1 MPYRHLTGECREIIS
16 QMYFSGKRIAEIAA
30 AINRHRSTVYREL
43 DRNGN
48 AKAKTVYTCRRAVYL
63 AKERRRLA
71 KANAPRKL
79 DAPGLLGLVKEGL
92 RKCWSPEQIAG
103 WLKRMTK
110 GDSTR
115 CVSHFSIYRWLE
127 RDKKTGGEYWKFLRQ
142 ARKKRR
148 KKYGSKKR
156 SLWSIKRRP
165 IDERPSIVERRSRIG
180 DWEGDLM
187 EGLNKKSY
195 FLTLV
200 DRKSGFLIARRIPS
214 RDSVNVRRTIV
225 RVLRTLDPKHVKT
238 LTLDNG
244 TEFSDYLK
252 IEEHLG
258 IKVYFAKPYCSWQ
271 RGTNENTNG
280 LLRQFAP
287 KRTDFRNISHR
298 SLANEVQR
306 INNRP
311 RKRLNYQTP
320 TEVLRK
326 H

>member
-1 MPYRHLTGECREIIS
+1 MPYEHLNGDCREVIS
-16 QMYFSGKRIAEIAA
+16 QMYFAGNRITEIAL
-30 AINRHRSTVYREL
+30 AIGRHRSTVYREL
-43 DRNGN
+43 NRNGIRTS
-48 AKAKTVYTCRRAVYL
+48 KTVYSCRRASGL

-79 DAPGLLGLVKEGL
+79 DDPGLLSLVKKCL
-92 RKCWSPEQIAG
+92 RKCWSPEQISG
-103 WLKRMTK
+103 WLREQAQIKF
-110 GDSTR
+110 S
-115 CVSHFSIYRWLE
+115 VSHFAIYRWLE
-127 RDKKTGGEYWKFLRQ
+127 RDKKSGGEYWKFLRQ
-142 ARKKRR
+142 CSKKRR
-148 KKYGSKKR
+148 KKYGSSKR
-156 SLWSIKRRP
+156 CLWSV
-165 IDERPSIVERRSRIG
+165 DRRSIDLRPAVVEKRTRVG

-187 EGLNKKSY
+187 VGLNQKSY

-200 DRKSGFLIARRIPS
+200 ERKTGFLIARRISS
-214 RDSVNVRRTIV
+214 RDSVNVRRAIV
-225 RVLRTLDPKHVKT
+225 RAFRSVDSKHVKT

-244 TEFSDYLK
+244 TEFSDYFK
-252 IEEHLG
+252 IEEQLG

-287 KRTDFRNISHR
+287 KRTDFRTISHR
-298 SLANEVQR
+298 ALASEVQN

-320 TEVLRK
+320 FDALRK